1 MIPTGRTLYSFDA
14 AYPSLIV
21 RGAACAVRLGAR
33 RDGAL
38 VAPASGTYSLIAP
51 GGALVVSAASVTISS
66 SYATYTIPAG
76 TLPATLEP
84 LGEGWQEE
92 WSLTFTGDAVPYV
105 VRRTAALARV
115 ALYPQV
121 NENDFAAYYPK
132 LATYKSG
139 GVTTYQPQI
148 DEAWKQI
155 MQRIIQGGR
164 LPYLIRTPDALRE
177 AHMHMSLA
185 IVFQGFGMASD
196 SVHFRELAEHHRKQF
211 DATWSGINWQQDSSQ
226 SGLVDDP
233 STRIAAVAQLRVNAA
248 PYPTSGAG
256 WRGAVRRWT

>member
-1 MIPTGRTLYSFDA
+1 MIPTGRTLYSFDT

-21 RGAACAVRLGAR
+21 RGSACAVRIGAR
-33 RDGAL
+33 RDGAI
-38 VAPASGTYSLIAP
+38 VAPTSGTYSLIAP
-51 GGALVVSAASVTISS
+51 GGAMLVNAQAISIAS
-66 SYATYTIPAG
+66 SYATYTIPAAS
-76 TLPATLEP
+76 LPATLEP

-92 WSLTFTGDAVPYV
+92 WSLVFSGDTVPYV

-121 NENDFAAYYPK
+121 NENDFAALYPK
-132 LATYKSG
+132 LSTYKSG
-139 GVTTYQPQI
+139 SVTTYQPQI

-177 AHMHMSLA
+177 AHLHLSLS
-185 IVFQGFGMASD
+185 IVFQGFGMAAD
-196 SVHFRELAEHHRKQF
+196 SAHFRDLAELHRKQYAAVF
-211 DATWSGINWQQDSSQ
+211 GAITWQQDSAQ

-233 STRIAAVAQLRVNAA
+233 AGRIAAVAQLRVNAS
-248 PYPTSGAG
+248 PYPTSGSG
-256 WRGAVRRWT
+256 WRTALRRWV